1 MIARHPSPI
10 AGVLRRNFAPENT
23 QKTSCFR
30 RVRGLE
36 TAVIL
41 VFTRKLRAKYLEV
54 QAALYFNKV
63 SVIFGFLCAPDYKSA
78 SKFRRICGLIE
89 FSLLST
95 PYRRRG
101 HVTTRLAIPMR
112 LRAAKRRT
120 TRVFREKAAKNAS
133 SFEPVCTV
141 TNFHRRYGDMPFQFW
156 TFCTRIIIMNL
167 FISLTQGF
175 VSVPV

>member
-120 TRVFREKAAKNAS
+120 TRVFREKNKAS
-133 SFEPVCTV
+133 HCCEKRLEF
-141 TNFHRRYGDMPFQFW
+141 RAG
-156 TFCTRIIIMNL
+156 L
-167 FISLTQGF
+167 L
-175 VSVPV
+175 